1 MINKKEFCDY
11 DTCVALIEVKYPRG
25 SIYYYKEGNK
35 RTIHQNGERRMSV
48 KTAIANGYIPAIT
61 VKEAFDFMWKEKHM
75 PISINGYWKGDGS
88 LHKLTHVDATAVAG
102 EIWRSSWEE
111 AALRGVKKA
120 IRKLKRRK

>member
-61 VKEAFDFMWKEKHM
+61 VKEAFDFMVKEKHM
-75 PISINGYWKGDGS
+75 FISIYEYWKDEGMY
-88 LHKLTHVDATAVAG
+88 KLTHVGDTLVAG

-120 IRKLKRRK
+120 IRKLKR